1 MLANLRLLLVES
13 LVREEA
19 VLQHNPKYAA
29 ELKQFETKLNAI
41 LQEMNDALE
50 LKPGNV
56 SPKNHQIATAQSAQ
70 RKLGQL
76 LSSELPMMLTLKT
89 KLR

>member
-1 MLANLRLLLVES
+1 MELLFPYQNQPKGGKPSLLANLRLLLVES

-19 VLQHNPKYAA
+19 VLQHNPKDAA

-56 SPKNHQIATAQSAQ
+56 SPKTI
-70 RKLGQL
+70 
-76 LSSELPMMLTLKT
+76 
-89 KLR
+89 KLRPRNPHNVS

>member
-1 MLANLRLLLVES
+1 MR
-13 LVREEA
+13 
-19 VLQHNPKYAA
+19 
-29 ELKQFETKLNAI
+29 TKLNAI

-76 LSSELPMMLTLKT
+76 LSSELPMMLTLKNQAAMNT
-89 KLR
+89 FQQSVNEKLSALSKKRQNQ